1 MILICDMAPRVEE
14 DSGANQH
21 KLNDEGVETTLTG
34 IQTILTG
41 NETILTRNE
50 TILTGNSGP
59 TWMILIC
66 DMPPRV
72 EEDCGANQH
81 KLNDERVENRGGRLQ
96 TKR

>member
-1 MILICDMAPRVEE
+1 MAPRVEE

-59 TWMILIC
+59 T
-66 DMPPRV
+66 
-72 EEDCGANQH
+72 
-81 KLNDERVENRGGRLQ
+81 
-96 TKR
+96 